1 MTVVM
6 FMNEWEVR
14 EAQDW
19 FHADDQP
26 NLQKGAHALLRL
38 MEWTNSISDGWPY
51 WQKPIKAAG
60 RLMEELHTA
69 RGLQRSG
76 SGDDITAHKL
86 AALLRPVR
94 AVLREQGVEETDT
107 VLFPKPPKPPVETRW
122 LHADRA
128 SSALQTYMLETRGK
142 GLGDEG
148 SDEFV
153 EGVVS
158 FLADL
163 KHLLYRA
170 GPSILLTDLVEKA
183 VDRWDV
189 QSGYLPEGGDGD
201 AES

>member
-1 MTVVM
+1 MVM

-19 FHADDQP
+19 FHGDDQP

-38 MEWTNSISDGWPY
+38 MNWTNSVSDGWPY

-76 SGDDITAHKL
+76 SGEDMTAHKL

-94 AVLREQGVEETDT
+94 AVMREQGVEDTDAI
-107 VLFPKPPKPPVETRW
+107 LFPKPPKKPKETRW
-122 LHADRA
+122 SHADRA
-128 SSALQTYMLETRGK
+128 SSVLQTYALETRPDGR
-142 GLGDEG
+142 LGDEG

-153 EGVVS
+153 ATVVE
-158 FLADL
+158 FLSDL

-170 GPSILLTDLVEKA
+170 GPSILLTELVDRA
-183 VDRWDV
+183 VDKWDV
-189 QSGYLPEGGDGD
+189 QSGYLPEGGPDEG
-201 AES
+201 